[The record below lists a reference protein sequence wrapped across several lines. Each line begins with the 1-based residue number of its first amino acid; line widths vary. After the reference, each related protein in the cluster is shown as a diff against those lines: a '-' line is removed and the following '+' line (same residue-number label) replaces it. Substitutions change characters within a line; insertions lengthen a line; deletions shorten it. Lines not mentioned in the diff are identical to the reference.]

1 MRKIIF
7 TLFAA
12 TALSMAIGTSD
23 TEASTYT
30 VQPGD
35 TLWKIAKKYGSTVD
49 DIVRVNGIE
58 NPDKINNDR
67 LQSWNTYY
75 ELLTP
80 LKEKGCIDLPVVP
93 AGCVHNAH
101 MFYIKTK
108 DLEERSRLIA
118 FLKENGIGAVFHYI
132 PLHSSPAGQQFS
144 RFHGEDKYTTK
155 ESERLLRLPMYYG
168 LEKKDI

>member
-1 MRKIIF
+1 MYRF
-7 TLFAA
+7 T
-12 TALSMAIGTSD
+12 
-23 TEASTYT
+23 
-30 VQPGD
+30 
-35 TLWKIAKKYGSTVD
+35 
-49 DIVRVNGIE
+49 
-58 NPDKINNDR
+58 
-67 LQSWNTYY
+67 
-75 ELLTP
+75 
-80 LKEKGCIDLPVVP
+80 VVP
-93 AGCVHNAH
+93 EGCVHNAH

-168 LEKKDI
+168 LEKKDIWEELNKLVNIKDTKSWIDLCK